1 MTIIT
6 GIVCDNTC
14 LSFAPGDNT
23 PDIFDVFG
31 TPGAALTGPFTL
43 NLGTLVDSLTI
54 DHHTFTWSVSDLH
67 FSIVTSSPLLASFSP
82 GAVEFI
88 ATGLVSPGG
97 FAGPETEFLCPV
109 PGVPEPATWLLM
121 LAGLG
126 IFAAFKRR
134 RTT

>member
-54 DHHTFTWSVSDLH
+54 DHHTFTWSVSNPH
-67 FSIVTSSPLLASFSP
+67 FSVGLADPSLGFVA
-82 GAVEFI
+82 GAREFI
-88 ATGLVSPGG
+88 ATGLYSPGG
-97 FAGPETEFLCPV
+97 FAGPETEFLCPA
-109 PGVPEPATWLLM
+109 VPEPATWLLM